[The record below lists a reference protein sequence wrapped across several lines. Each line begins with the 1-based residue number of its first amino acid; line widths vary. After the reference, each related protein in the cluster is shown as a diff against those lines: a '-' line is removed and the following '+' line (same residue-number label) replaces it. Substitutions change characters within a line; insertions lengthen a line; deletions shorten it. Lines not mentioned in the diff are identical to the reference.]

1 MVIINDYNR
10 FKSILVNLLTNA
22 VKFTERGEVVIKLNI
37 HKSDSNILE
46 VIVSDTGIGMPKD
59 KLTQLFK
66 LFEIMDQ
73 NDEKLTK
80 QTYGIGFGLSISL

>member
-80 QTYGIGFGLSISL
+80 QTYGKDFAIY